1 MSAKAPAKGTTAK
14 HATTSKASASS
25 TASKKHAPTAAKKPA
40 TAQAKGAK
48 VTTAAKPAKPAKP
61 AGFAIGDLL
70 PVCAFEAVAMSAR
83 LAGYNLSDDD
93 VAGAWSLL
101 GCPEEGVRI
110 GEALGIAAR
119 QGIGGVRPGQ
129 FDYRRLTAAEGD
141 ALATVHL
148 GQRERRQEAV
158 RLLIEPCGDSAAE
171 DIHGLILRIDHPGS
185 HAVLAT
191 PDGWWSW
198 GALYSPWDARV
209 EEAWGVSWG

>member
-1 MSAKAPAKGTTAK
+1 MSAKAPAKGTSAK

-70 PVCAFEAVAMSAR
+70 PVCASEALAMSLR
-83 LAGYNLSDDD
+83 LAGGAVSDEDVLRLHVLAAGSENAPASILAVLEAASAFGLAGYVPGFSVCSPWPADHRNLGGGFGAFASAATAAV
-93 VAGAWSLL
+93 VATPGDLALIL
-101 GCPEEGVRI
+101 GVT
-110 GEALGIAAR
+110 
-119 QGIGGVRPGQ
+119 RPG
-129 FDYRRLTAAEGD
+129 Y
-141 ALATVHL
+141 
-148 GQRERRQEAV
+148 
-158 RLLIEPCGDSAAE
+158 
-171 DIHGLILRIDHPGS
+171 

-198 GALYSPWDARV
+198 GKLYSPWNARA

>member
-1 MSAKAPAKGTTAK
+1 MSAKAPAKGTSAK

-40 TAQAKGAK
+40 TAQAKK
-48 VTTAAKPAKPAKP
+48 PVTTAAKPAKPAKP

-70 PVCAFEAVAMSAR
+70 PVCVSEALAMSLR
-83 LAGYNLSDDD
+83 LAGGAVSDED
-93 VAGAWSLL
+93 VLRLHVLAAGSETAPVSILEALDAAARFGLAGCRPVDSRPVDGGPLRLL
-101 GCPEEGVRI
+101 GAAQGVGRR
-110 GEALGIAAR
+110 GKLAEYRLATSGHHALIL
-119 QGIGGVRPGQ
+119 GVTRPG
-129 FDYRRLTAAEGD
+129 Y
-141 ALATVHL
+141 
-148 GQRERRQEAV
+148 
-158 RLLIEPCGDSAAE
+158 
-171 DIHGLILRIDHPGS
+171 